1 MAIFVMSAASPPAG
15 DKRSYAQNRPAP
27 AKNVQSP
34 CGSRT
39 YEGAVPSAL
48 TSAARV
54 DAKRTTPI
62 GPRPAMQMTSGV
74 SQAALRRVVHMLATG
89 MPIGHPLVASG
100 ETAHMKSG
108 ELGPLGRRGA
118 PAHDTDTATAATATA
133 TTATAADTAT
143 AATADTPAN
152 ASATADTVEAR
163 SHG

>member
-74 SQAALRRVVHMLATG
+74 SQPALPRVVHMLATG

-118 PAHDTDTATAATATA
+118 PAHDTDTATATA
-133 TTATAADTAT
+133 ATAADTDT
-143 AATADTPAN
+143 ADTADTPAN